1 VKPDGMQDIAS
12 RIKSLCDRMT
22 TTTRNLLAFAAADS
36 RTSRTVSLVAVTDL
50 TLELISP
57 RLKRDG
63 ILCTRRLVGDPPF
76 DVEGRESELQ
86 QLLLILMTNACEAT
100 LALPEG
106 HAARRQIE
114 IIIEHLPSGTI
125 RVAVKD
131 AGTGI
136 ASDIAHRVFDPF
148 FTTKPPD
155 RGVGLGLWVG
165 RGIAR
170 EHGGTLDFETCP
182 GVGTTFL
189 LELPSA

>member
-1 VKPDGMQDIAS
+1 MQDIAS